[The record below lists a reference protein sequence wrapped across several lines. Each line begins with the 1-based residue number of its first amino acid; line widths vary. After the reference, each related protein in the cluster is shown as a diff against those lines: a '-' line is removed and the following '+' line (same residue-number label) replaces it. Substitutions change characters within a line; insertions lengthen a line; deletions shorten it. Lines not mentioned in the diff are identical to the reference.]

1 MTPESTLLDDLR
13 VVSFAVNLPG
23 PAAAQRL
30 RQMGAQVV
38 KVEPPAGDPMATY
51 SPAWYE
57 ALAAGC
63 ERRTIDVKTPEGRG
77 ALDALLADA
86 DVWLTAHR
94 PSALARLGLAPDVL
108 AARHPR
114 LCQVA
119 VTGFAGLRADE
130 AGHDLTY
137 QAALGLVEPP
147 NLPRT
152 LVADL
157 AGAERAVSAVL
168 ALLFARERSG
178 RGGFLAVPLAEAAS
192 AFADPLRFGVT
203 LPGSVWGGGLPEY
216 SLYATR
222 DGWVA
227 LAALEP
233 RFRDRLQGLLGIDT
247 REGYAAAF
255 AGRSCAEWQAW
266 ACVNDLPLEAV
277 RTRPE

>member
-1 MTPESTLLDDLR
+1 MSAESMLLEGLR
-13 VVSFAVNLPG
+13 VVNLAVNLPG
-23 PAAAQRL
+23 PAAAQRM
-30 RQMGAQVV
+30 RHMGALVA
-38 KVEPPAGDPMATY
+38 KVEPPAGDPMAAY

-57 ALAAGC
+57 ALVAGC
-63 ERRTIDVKTPEGRG
+63 ERRVIDVKTPEGKA

-86 DVWLTAHR
+86 DIWLTAHR

-108 AARHPR
+108 AARYPR

-119 VTGFAGLRADE
+119 ITGFAGSRADE

-157 AGAERAVSAVL
+157 AGAERAVSAAL
-168 ALLFARERSG
+168 ALLYSRERSG
-178 RGGFLAVPLAEAAS
+178 RGGFLAVPLAEAAA
-192 AFADPLRFGVT
+192 AFAEPLRFGAT
-203 LPGSVWGGGLPEY
+203 APGSLLGGGLPEY

-233 RFRDRLQGLLGIDT
+233 RFRERLQGLLEVDT

-255 AGRSCAEWQAW
+255 AERSCSDWQAW
-266 ACVNDLPLEAV
+266 AHVHDLPLEAV